1 MSTAFER
8 RCKDLVAEL
17 GLGSAAEDYQ
27 VIPLSG
33 GVSSEIAA
41 VDLGDRKICVKF
53 ALEQLK
59 VAEQWFA
66 NIERGMAEYGWLRFA
81 ATIVPEAVPELLG
94 CSRKAN
100 GFAME
105 FIEGED
111 TYLWK
116 ETLLA
121 GKVKEREAISVGTAL
136 GKIHQASAREEVL
149 TQFQN
154 QSDFHSL
161 RLEPYLLFTGSHHPQ
176 LAGDLNGLVTM
187 LTDHE
192 KVLVHGDVSPK
203 NIIFRKDYPVFLDA
217 ECATAGDPAFDLAFC
232 LNHLVLKAIHL
243 RYLRRALLSSVNAFW
258 SGYREQVVWEQ
269 ADALEQRVC
278 RLLPALMLARVDGKS
293 PVEYLNEKEQQHT
306 RSVSIPLITAPVSS
320 LTDFTNI
327 INTYLEEN

>member
-8 RCKDLVAEL
+8 RCRDLVAEL
-17 GLGSAAEDYQ
+17 GLGSAAEKYQ

-53 ALEQLK
+53 ALEQLR

-81 ATIVPEAVPELLG
+81 STIVPDAVPELLG

-111 TYLWK
+111 AYLWK

-121 GKVKEREAISVGTAL
+121 GKVTEQEAISVGTAL

-161 RLEPYLLFTGSHHPQ
+161 RLEPYLLFTGSHH
-176 LAGDLNGLVTM
+176 
-187 LTDHE
+187 
-192 KVLVHGDVSPK
+192 
-203 NIIFRKDYPVFLDA
+203 
-217 ECATAGDPAFDLAFC
+217 TAVA
-232 LNHLVLKAIHL
+232 
-243 RYLRRALLSSVNAFW
+243 
-258 SGYREQVVWEQ
+258 
-269 ADALEQRVC
+269 
-278 RLLPALMLARVDGKS
+278 
-293 PVEYLNEKEQQHT
+293 
-306 RSVSIPLITAPVSS
+306 
-320 LTDFTNI
+320 
-327 INTYLEEN
+327 